1 MILRTSAV
9 IVLAVAPAFAFS
21 KTIYSGE
28 FDYREFRSPEQY
40 FSGKTPTEIT
50 RMCNTGEHTSNDDL
64 AQCSHLK
71 FNRASRDLNRKLI
84 LMRKAIA
91 ADDVHLKDQ
100 GEPLAMPF
108 FNQTQE
114 SWTKYRDSE
123 CYTETYMM
131 GEAAERY
138 IFFWECMATITQT
151 RVKEITD
158 LLKN

>member
-9 IVLAVAPAFAFS
+9 IILAVVPVFVFA

-28 FDYREFRSPEQY
+28 FDYREFRSPEQS
-40 FSGKTPTEIT
+40 FSGKTPAEIT
-50 RMCNTGEHTSNDDL
+50 RMCNTGEHASNDDL

-91 ADDVHLKDQ
+91 ADDVRLKDQ

-114 SWTKYRDSE
+114 SWSKYRDSE

-138 IFFWECMATITQT
+138 IFFWECMATITQA